1 MYILH
6 NIYCWFNMWLQM
18 CISIS
23 EQAYMWGLFIN
34 CGSSEAFFINSFLD
48 GSWNCW

>member
-1 MYILH
+1 
-6 NIYCWFNMWLQM
+6 M

-48 GSWNCW
+48 GIKVETVDRLPSVMFS